1 MLTEVQ
7 WQVKSWGV
15 AGAMFPPTFYI
26 IITITTILII
36 IILIII
42 ITNTSTRLLT
52 GIRTNYE
59 STCAVHHK
67 WEQCKRTWA
76 ALAHLVY
83 VSPECRACTSG
94 FCCRQVFHLFL
105 MYLLLMKMMI
115 FC

>member
-42 ITNTSTRLLT
+42 ITNTSTSLLT

-67 WEQCKRTWA
+67 WKEHGPAQ
-76 ALAHLVY
+76 AHLVY

-105 MYLLLMKMMI
+105 M
-115 FC
+115 

>member
-42 ITNTSTRLLT
+42 ITNTSTSLLT

-67 WEQCKRTWA
+67 WEQCERTWA
-76 ALAHLVY
+76 STSTPRLCLSRVQGMHL
-83 VSPECRACTSG
+83 R
-94 FCCRQVFHLFL
+94 FLLKQVFHLFL
-105 MYLLLMKMMI
+105 MYLLLMKMMV

>member
-26 IITITTILII
+26 IITITTILTI
-36 IILIII
+36 IIL
-42 ITNTSTRLLT
+42 ITNTSTSLLT

-59 STCAVHHK
+59 STCVVHHK
-67 WEQCKRTWA
+67 WEQCERTWA
-76 ALAHLVY
+76 STSTPRLCLSRVQGMHL
-83 VSPECRACTSG
+83 R
-94 FCCRQVFHLFL
+94 FLLKQVFHLFL

-115 FC
+115 LC